1 MTATSLSNLFSLL
14 SIGFAA
20 PTIERAV
27 IVADGTFARDV
38 CSTAEALGLPV
49 EVVSDFAAEMQAY
62 EGRNAEEVMHEIRR
76 EYTRLFMLDRL
87 IENTEGAWRKKA
99 AGQTQVF
106 YMINDIAM
114 EVQDYMHSCGVVRPA
129 GYNESVDRI
138 DNEWQFCSMLASDPE
153 YLGEQN
159 ISAEEKLEQFV
170 DEHIALWV
178 PGMSVQLKEESR
190 IPYYRALAS
199 LQMALVEAL

>member
-38 CSTAEALGLPV
+38 CSTAEALGLPA
-49 EVVSDFAAEMQAY
+49 EVVSDFATEMQAY

-106 YMINDIAM
+106 YMITDT
-114 EVQDYMHSCGVVRPA
+114 SPA
-129 GYNESVDRI
+129 
-138 DNEWQFCSMLASDPE
+138 
-153 YLGEQN
+153 
-159 ISAEEKLEQFV
+159 
-170 DEHIALWV
+170 
-178 PGMSVQLKEESR
+178 
-190 IPYYRALAS
+190 
-199 LQMALVEAL
+199 

>member
-38 CSTAEALGLPV
+38 CSTAEALGLPA
-49 EVVSDFAAEMQAY
+49 EAVSDFAAEMQAY

-114 EVQDYMHSCGVVRPA
+114 EVQDFMHSCGVVRPA

-138 DNEWQFCSMLASDPE
+138 DNEWQFCSILATNPE
-153 YLGEQN
+153 YLSEQN

-170 DEHIALWV
+170 DEHIKAWV
-178 PGMSVQLKEESR
+178 PGMCTQLKEESR
-190 IPYYRALAS
+190 IPYYRALAI
-199 LQMALVEAL
+199 LQAALVEAL